1 MRNLFKQAFVSLI
14 DLIFPRFC
22 PVCHRPLA
30 LADDAMCIS
39 CMNNLPLIGI
49 EDSRD
54 NILTRTLW
62 PGVPI
67 EHGLSLMHYRSQTP
81 HHNLLMQFK
90 YMKNPMLARKLGKL
104 AATILAQHKLEA
116 DIDVV
121 IPVPLSWQR
130 KLKRGYNQAEWLAK
144 GMAEVYHLPVNT
156 TLLRR
161 VKHRKPQTKLN
172 QEERREN
179 AKGQFRARIPEQM
192 KGKRILLVDDVCT
205 TGATLGACAQAIL
218 ESDPTARVSIF
229 ALAWA

>member
-1 MRNLFKQAFVSLI
+1 MRNLFKQAVLSLI

-22 PVCHRPLA
+22 PVCHRQLTLP
-30 LADDAMCIS
+30 DDAMCIS
-39 CMNNLPLIGI
+39 CMNNLPLMDI

-67 EHGLSLMHYRSQTP
+67 EHGLSLMHYRSHTP

-104 AATILAQHKLEA
+104 AATTLARHKLEA
-116 DIDVV
+116 NIDVV

-161 VKHRKPQTKLN
+161 VEHRKPQTKLN
-172 QEERREN
+172 QEERRKN
-179 AKGQFRARIPEQM
+179 VVGLFRATIPDQM
-192 KGKRILLVDDVCT
+192 KGKHFLLVDDVCT
-205 TGATLGACAQAIL
+205 TGATLGACAKAIQ
-218 ESDPTARVSIF
+218 EASPDARVSIF
-229 ALAWA
+229 ALALS